1 MVPEAPRRAAHGSGV
16 LSAFHPRKS
25 ASRRFS
31 KAQPASHTY
40 IANIGCGAAAFPDL
54 KEMPMDSKLANFDLT
69 ATPRRRGRSPKR
81 KTRITIYL
89 DDEVLDEFRSRAE
102 RTGTGYQTL
111 INAALRL
118 RLGGTEG
125 MPSVA

>member
-1 MVPEAPRRAAHGSGV
+1 M
-16 LSAFHPRKS
+16 
-25 ASRRFS
+25 
-31 KAQPASHTY
+31 TT
-40 IANIGCGAAAFPDL
+40 D
-54 KEMPMDSKLANFDLT
+54 FDLSLV
-69 ATPRRRGRSPKR
+69 PRRRARPPKR

-118 RLGGTEG
+118 RLAGQELPAT
-125 MPSVA
+125 A